1 MEIKEYS
8 DRDMVAIH
16 LANTLGGALEKCLLH
31 HPFATFVVPGG
42 TSPGPIFD
50 VLCAAE
56 IEWDRVH
63 VMLSDERWVPEDHP
77 RSNARLVRERL
88 LQGPAAAAKFIPFYR
103 EGMTA
108 QEAAE
113 ALSEELKDEL
123 PISLLL
129 LGMGADMHTASLFPG
144 VEGLERALAHR
155 APTVCAIETD
165 SQPEPRIT
173 LSAEALDG
181 ALEKHL
187 VIYGDEKKEALER
200 AVTLPSEEAPISA
213 VMTGGTVHW
222 AK

>member
-1 MEIKEYS
+1 
-8 DRDMVAIH
+8 
-16 LANTLGGALEKCLLH
+16 
-31 HPFATFVVPGG
+31 
-42 TSPGPIFD
+42 
-50 VLCAAE
+50 
-56 IEWDRVH
+56 
-63 VMLSDERWVPEDHP
+63 MLSDERWVPEDHP

-108 QEAAE
+108 REAAE
-113 ALSEELKDEL
+113 VLSEELAEEL
-123 PISLLL
+123 PISLLM

-144 VEGLERALAHR
+144 AEGLTGALAHG
-155 APTVCAIETD
+155 APAVCAIETD

-200 AVTLPSEEAPISA
+200 AVRLPPEEAPISA